1 MALGFFQVVFELY
14 PLGDR
19 HAYILHFFSC
29 FWYNVHTRVEV
40 GAKFTTCC
48 VCVCV
53 CVCVPVHVCMFSLSV
68 FCSLSLLSLSL
79 SLSFDSC

>member
-53 CVCVPVHVCMFSLSV
+53 CVCACACLYVLTLRLLFSLTSLP
-68 FCSLSLLSLSL
+68 LSLVE
-79 SLSFDSC
+79 F

>member
-53 CVCVPVHVCMFSLSV
+53 CVCACACMYVLTLRLLFSLTSLP
-68 FCSLSLLSLSL
+68 LSLVE
-79 SLSFDSC
+79 F